1 MPIYAYRCSACGYQN
16 DYLQK
21 VSDPLLSECPECGKS
36 TFQKQVT
43 AAGFQLKGS
52 GWYATDFKNNGNGKS
67 KSASKDESRS
77 GKEESKSGSE
87 SPSDGESKP
96 SSSAGAGAT
105 PAS

>member
-52 GWYATDFKNNGNGKS
+52 GWYVTDFKNNGKAKS
-67 KSASKDESRS
+67 KPAA
-77 GKEESKSGSE
+77 KEESKPAGE
-87 SPSDGESKP
+87 SSSDGESKP
-96 SSSAGAGAT
+96 PSSTDAGAS